1 MEYYIGS
8 DMENEIQDT
17 PEEREATTTSDE
29 RPVKKPPPRKRERKE
44 YMQQYYQK
52 HKQESECLGCG
63 RVFSCIRALK
73 HHERNNISCQLACLE
88 GIYRDA
94 LKEGIPL
101 EKQEPLLLQMQQLF
115 ELNQQRKARNR
126 KENLKNIN

>member
-29 RPVKKPPPRKRERKE
+29 RPVKKPSPRKRERKE

-52 HKQESECLGCG
+52 HKQDSECLGCG
-63 RVFSCIRALK
+63 RVFSCCRALK
-73 HHERNNISCQLACLE
+73 HHERNNISCQLACVE
-88 GIYRDA
+88 QIYRNA
-94 LKEGIPL
+94 LKAGIPL
-101 EKQEPLLLQMQQLF
+101 EKTEPLMLQMQQLF
-115 ELNQQRKARNR
+115 ELNQQRKAR
-126 KENLKNIN
+126 KVKNVKA